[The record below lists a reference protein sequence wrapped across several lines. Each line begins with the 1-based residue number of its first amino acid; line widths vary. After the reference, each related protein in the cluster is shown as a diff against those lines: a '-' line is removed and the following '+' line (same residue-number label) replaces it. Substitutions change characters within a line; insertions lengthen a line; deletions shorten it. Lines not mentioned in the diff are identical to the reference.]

1 MWTLGAKPT
10 VEEIYQDV
18 RRLQSHQ
25 SLPHLM
31 GLANVCL
38 TYRLLVTSS
47 RYLPAI
53 LAVIKQAMVAATRDL
68 IAILAM
74 SPRRL
79 GAIGPRPPRSTPRPR
94 KFVKPHKA

>member
-1 MWTLGAKPT
+1 MLYG
-10 VEEIYQDV
+10 DV
-18 RRLQSHQ
+18 V
-25 SLPHLM
+25 
-31 GLANVCL
+31 GVKVV
-38 TYRLLVTSS
+38 LLVGVEAATPSNDSS
-47 RYLPAI
+47 YKNPAI